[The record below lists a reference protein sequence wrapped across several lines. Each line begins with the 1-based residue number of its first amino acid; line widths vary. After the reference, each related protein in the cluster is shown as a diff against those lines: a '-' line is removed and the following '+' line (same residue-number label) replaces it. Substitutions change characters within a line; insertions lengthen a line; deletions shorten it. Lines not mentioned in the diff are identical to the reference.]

1 MKTYYKVFYYR
12 ENQPAFWI
20 GQANSK
26 EDAVKKADIFPGL
39 VYDVWLLDEWED
51 ECDSRRGI
59 FSKKF
64 IKNKNNKE

>member
-26 EDAVKKADIFPGL
+26 EDAVKKTDILPDL
-39 VYDVWLLDEWED
+39 VYDVWILKEWED
-51 ECDSRRGI
+51 YCNSRKGI
-59 FSKKF
+59 FLKKI
-64 IKNKNNKE
+64 IKNEINKK